1 MNRLFTFFKNKY
13 VTYALVVFI
22 YFVGVVGANV
32 LDALLVEAG
41 ECFAVAWNIIAAWA
55 IIRYYQKK
63 WIVQLDKTRFF
74 NLYLLLGL
82 LVIAI
87 NFMRFIGPADF
98 HSPAHLYI
106 VAFIVAFG
114 TSFAEETVLR
124 ALTVEAFAN
133 KDKTMKWYKI
143 LIAIGVFVVY
153 AFLKNFL
160 TTVFVN
166 LITNSSGLSALI
178 TQSLFWKPIYDSV
191 IFYAC
196 FGFFLFAI
204 YRKTN
209 LSTCV
214 IISVGFA
221 LLQEITKLSV
231 SATYLPET
239 VGTIMMIV
247 NFVIMV
253 ASGLFFTLYNKK
265 LPQNLEY
272 EEIKNKEEK

>member
-1 MNRLFTFFKNKY
+1 MNKLLRFFKNKY
-13 VTYALVVFI
+13 VTYALVLFI
-22 YFVGVVGANV
+22 YLVGVVGANV
-32 LDALLVEAG
+32 LDNILVDAG
-41 ECFAVAWNIIAAWA
+41 ECFVVAWNILAAWI

-82 LVIAI
+82 LVIGI
-87 NFMRFIGPADF
+87 NFLRFIGTTDF
-98 HSPAHLYI
+98 HSPTHLYI

-114 TSFAEETVLR
+114 TCFAEETVLR
-124 ALTVEAFAN
+124 ALTIEVFAN

-143 LIAIGVFVVY
+143 VIAVGVFV
-153 AFLKNFL
+153 AFSFFKDFL
-160 TTVFVN
+160 SSLFTK
-166 LITNSSGLSALI
+166 LITNPSSIDTLL
-178 TQSLFWKPIYDSV
+178 TQSLFWKPILDNM
-191 IFYAC
+191 IFQAC

-214 IISVGFA
+214 IISIGFT
-221 LLQEITKLSV
+221 LLQYVTSLSV

-239 VGTIMMIV
+239 VGNAMMIV
-247 NFVIMV
+247 NLIIMV
-253 ASGLFFTLYNKK
+253 ASGLFFTLYKKK

-272 EEIKNKEEK
+272 EERTDERK

>member
-1 MNRLFTFFKNKY
+1 MNKLLQFFKNKC
-13 VTYALVVFI
+13 VTYALVLFI
-22 YFVGVVGANV
+22 YLVGVVGANV
-32 LDALLVEAG
+32 LDGILVDAG
-41 ECFAVAWNIIAAWA
+41 ECFSIAWNVLAAWT

-87 NFMRFIGPADF
+87 NFMRYIGPADF
-98 HSPAHLYI
+98 HSPTHLYI

-114 TSFAEETVLR
+114 TCFAEETVLR
-124 ALTVEAFAN
+124 ALTIEVFVE
-133 KDKTMKWYKI
+133 KDKTIKWYKI
-143 LIAIGVFVVY
+143 LVAIGVFVAY
-153 AFLKNFL
+153 AFLKDFL
-160 TTVFVN
+160 SSLFLK
-166 LITNSSGLSALI
+166 LITNPDKVADLL
-178 TQSLFWKPIYDSV
+178 TQSIFWKPILDNM
-191 IFYAC
+191 FFQAC

-214 IISVGFA
+214 IISIGFT
-221 LLQEITKLSV
+221 LLQYVTSLSV

-239 VGTIMMIV
+239 VGNAMMIV
-247 NFVIMV
+247 NLIIMV
-253 ASGLFFTLYNKK
+253 ASGLFFTLYKKK

-272 EEIKNKEEK
+272 EERTDEKK